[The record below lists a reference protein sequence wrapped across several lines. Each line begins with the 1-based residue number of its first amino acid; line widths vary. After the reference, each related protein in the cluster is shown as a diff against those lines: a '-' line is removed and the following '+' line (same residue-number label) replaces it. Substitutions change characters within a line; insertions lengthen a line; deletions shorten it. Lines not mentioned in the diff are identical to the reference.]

1 MGLPWVTAEETYS
14 GSVSGN
20 WRRIYITSIDHLE
33 CCSMRVASGW
43 SLCSLPCVYFAELS
57 Q

>member
-20 WRRIYITSIDHLE
+20 LRRIYITSIDHLE